1 MTQTLS
7 QLEHSEAFIER
18 HIGSS
23 AEQRQ
28 ELLAAVGARSLSAL
42 IQQIVP
48 ADIQLPGPPPV
59 GDAATEHQALAELK
73 AIASQNQRYKSYIG
87 MGYSAVL
94 TPPVILRNMLENPGW
109 YTAYTPYQPEVS
121 QGRLEALLNFQTVT
135 LDLTGLDLA
144 SASLLDEATAAAE
157 AMALAKRASKL
168 KDANRFFVAD
178 DVHPQTLDVVRTR
191 AETFGFDVIVD
202 KAEKVLELDGVFGV
216 LLQQVGTTGELHDYS
231 ALLAELKSRKII
243 TSVAADIMALVL
255 LTAPGKQGADVVFGS
270 AQRFGVPMGYGGPH
284 AAFFACRDE
293 FKRSMPGRIIG
304 VSRDAAGNTALRMA
318 MQTIGMGYSA
328 VLTPPV
334 ILRNML
340 ENPGWYTA
348 YTPYQ
353 PEVSQGRLEALL
365 NFQTVTLDLTG
376 LDLASASLLDEATA
390 AAEAMALAKRASK
403 LKDANRFFVADDVH
417 PQTLDV
423 VRTRAETFGFDVIVD
438 KAEKVLEL
446 DGVFGVLLQQVGTT
460 GELHDYSALLAEL
473 KSRKIITSVAAD
485 IMALVL
491 LTAPGKQGADVVFG
505 SAQRFGVPM
514 GYGGPHAAFFACRD
528 EFKRSMPGR
537 IIGVSR
543 DAAGNTAL
551 RMAMQ
556 TREQHIRREKAN
568 SNICTSQ
575 VLLANIA
582 SLYAVYHGPQGLQ
595 RIAGRIHRLTDI
607 LAAGLQKAGLTLR
620 HHTWFDTLTVEVK
633 DKAAVLERALSFGI
647 NLRTDIHG
655 AVGIT
660 LDEATSRED
669 VQTLFALLAG
679 DNHGLD
685 IDALDAAVSKN
696 SQSIP
701 AAMLRQDPILTHPV
715 FNRYHSETEM
725 MRYMHRLERKDL
737 ALNQAMIPLGS
748 CTMKL
753 NAAAEMIPITWPEFS
768 ELHPFC
774 PPEQAAGY
782 QQMIGQLSQWLVQL
796 TGYDAVCMQPNSGA
810 QGEYAGLLAIRRYH
824 ESRNEAGRHVCL
836 IPSSAHGTNP
846 ASAQMAGMSVV
857 VVACD
862 KNGNIDLHDL
872 RVKAEQAGEELSCIM
887 VTYPSTHGVYEET
900 IREVCQIVHQFGG
913 QVYLDG
919 ANMNAQVGITTP
931 GYIGADVSHLNLHKT
946 FCIPH
951 GGGGPGMGPIGV
963 KAHLAPFVPGHS
975 VVQIDGVTT
984 QQGAVS
990 AAPFGSASILP
1001 ISWMY
1006 IRMMGAEGL
1015 KQASQM
1021 AILNA
1026 NYIATRLKDAYPILY
1041 TGRDHRVAHECI
1053 LDIRPLKEETG
1064 ISEMDIAK
1072 RLIDFGFHAPTM
1084 SFPVACTLM
1093 VEPTES
1099 ESKVELD
1106 RFIDAMLAIRSE
1118 IDRVAKGEWPLEDN
1132 PLVNAP
1138 HVQAELV
1145 NDWQHPYSRELAVFP
1160 VAGVRENKY
1169 WPSVKRLDDVYGDRN
1184 LFCSCVPMS
1193 DYE

>member
-18 HIGSS
+18 HIGSCV
-23 AEQRQ
+23 EQQ
-28 ELLAAVGARSLSAL
+28 QQMLEAVGARSLSAL

-121 QGRLEALLNFQTVT
+121 QGRLEALLNFQTLT

-202 KAEKVLELDGVFGV
+202 KPAKVLELQGVFGV

-231 ALLAELKSRKII
+231 ALLAELKTRKII
-243 TSVAADIMALVL
+243 TSMAADIMALVL
-255 LTAPGKQGADVVFGS
+255 LA
-270 AQRFGVPMGYGGPH
+270 
-284 AAFFACRDE
+284 
-293 FKRSMPGRIIG
+293 
-304 VSRDAAGNTALRMA
+304 
-318 MQTIGMGYSA
+318 
-328 VLTPPV
+328 
-334 ILRNML
+334 
-340 ENPGWYTA
+340 
-348 YTPYQ
+348 
-353 PEVSQGRLEALL
+353 
-365 NFQTVTLDLTG
+365 
-376 LDLASASLLDEATA
+376 
-390 AAEAMALAKRASK
+390 
-403 LKDANRFFVADDVH
+403 
-417 PQTLDV
+417 
-423 VRTRAETFGFDVIVD
+423 
-438 KAEKVLEL
+438 
-446 DGVFGVLLQQVGTT
+446 
-460 GELHDYSALLAEL
+460 
-473 KSRKIITSVAAD
+473 
-485 IMALVL
+485 
-491 LTAPGKQGADVVFG
+491 APGKQGADVVFG

-607 LAAGLQKAGLTLR
+607 LAAGLQQAGLTLR
-620 HHTWFDTLTVEVK
+620 HQTWFDTLTVEVK
-633 DKAAVLERALSFGI
+633 DKAAVLERALGFGI

-701 AAMLRQDPILTHPV
+701 AAMLRKDPILTHPV

-782 QQMIGQLSQWLVQL
+782 QVMIGQLSQWLVQL

-824 ESRNEAGRHVCL
+824 ESRNEAGRNICL

-846 ASAQMAGMSVV
+846 ASAQMAGMGVV

-872 RVKAEQAGEELSCIM
+872 RVKAEQAGDALSCIM

-963 KAHLAPFVPGHS
+963 KSHLAPFVPGHS

-1015 KQASQM
+1015 KQASQV

-1026 NYIATRLKDAYPILY
+1026 NYIATRLKDAYPVLY

-1072 RLIDFGFHAPTM
+1072 RLIDYGFHAPTM
-1084 SFPVACTLM
+1084 SFPVAGTLM

-1099 ESKVELD
+1099 ENKVELD

-1118 IDRVAKGEWPLEDN
+1118 IDRVQQGEWPLEDK

-1138 HVQAELV
+1138 HEQAELV
-1145 NDWQHPYSRELAVFP
+1145 NDWQHAYSRELAVFP
-1160 VAGVRENKY
+1160 IAGVRENKY